1 MKAVLE
7 VTTRKRETSTGL
19 DNNLQINI
27 SVRSTEDY
35 SATVKLSTT
44 AMAEKTLGR
53 GRRSS

>member
-7 VTTRKRETSTGL
+7 VTARKRETSTGL